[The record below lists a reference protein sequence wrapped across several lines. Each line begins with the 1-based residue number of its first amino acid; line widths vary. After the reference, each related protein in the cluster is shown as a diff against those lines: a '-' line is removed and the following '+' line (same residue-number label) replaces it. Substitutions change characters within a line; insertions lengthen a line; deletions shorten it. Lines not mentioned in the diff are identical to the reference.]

1 MVKGTIKISYKVK
14 DKVRGRN
21 IKKAQQQLHEKK
33 KQKLYRK
40 LKSLYKQAKSDI
52 RELQQ
57 HNLGNTPAIQKL
69 QENGKIKF
77 SVKGKTYNEL
87 QSDYFRLKR
96 FVDSET
102 SNLKGATEVL
112 KNIAR
117 NTKIQ
122 YEDLNDLISKSK
134 VFFDIASKVEQIL
147 ESQNQLA
154 FTMGYQTI
162 WTAVNNMVERKKIN
176 LRDLHNIEESAR
188 IVYDN
193 LINEYLQEETDN
205 SILSEFFDQRL
216 QVVE

>member
-14 DKVRGRN
+14 GKVRGRN
-21 IKKAQQQLHEKK
+21 ILKAQRQLHEKK

-40 LKSLYKQAKSDI
+40 LKSLYRQAKRDI

-57 HNLGNTPAIQKL
+57 HNLGDTPAIQKL

-112 KNIAR
+112 KNIAS

-193 LINEYLQEETDN
+193 LVNEYLQEETDN
-205 SILSEFFDQRL
+205 SILSEFFD
-216 QVVE
+216 

>member
-205 SILSEFFDQRL
+205 SILSEFFD
-216 QVVE
+216 

>member
-14 DKVRGRN
+14 GKVRGRN

-40 LKSLYKQAKSDI
+40 LKSLYKQAKRDI

-57 HNLGNTPAIQKL
+57 HNLGDTPAIQKL

-112 KNIAR
+112 KNIAS

-205 SILSEFFDQRL
+205 SILSEFFD
-216 QVVE
+216 